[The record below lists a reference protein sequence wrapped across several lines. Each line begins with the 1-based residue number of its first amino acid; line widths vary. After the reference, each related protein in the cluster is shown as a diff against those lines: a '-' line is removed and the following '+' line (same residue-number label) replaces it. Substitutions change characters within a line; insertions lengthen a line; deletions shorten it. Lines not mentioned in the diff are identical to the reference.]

1 MSREPQSYSL
11 DDLLL
16 LMARLRDPNGGCPWD
31 LKQTYETIAP
41 STIEEAYEVVDA
53 IERKD
58 YAHLKEELGD
68 LVFQAIFYSQLA
80 KEENLFNF
88 ADVIDVLVSKL
99 IRRHPHVF
107 PDGRLYSDPAS
118 AGLSEDAVKQNWEAI
133 KSEERKEKGKTGL
146 LADVPTG
153 LPALTRA
160 LKLQKR
166 AAQVGFDWPSV
177 VGVCDKM
184 REELA
189 ELESAIAAGERAEQ
203 EAELGDILFTCVNL
217 ARHLKIDPEAA
228 LRNANNKFSRRFS
241 YMEDEAKQQQVEL
254 HNLSAAELD
263 KWWENAKKAGETGL
277 TDW

>member
-1 MSREPQSYSL
+1 MSRESQPYSL
-11 DDLLL
+11 DDLLY
-16 LMARLRDPNGGCPWD
+16 LMTRLRDPDAGCPWD

-58 YAHLKEELGD
+58 YLHLKEELGD
-68 LVFQAIFYSQLA
+68 LLFQTIFYSQLA

-88 ADVIDVLVSKL
+88 ANVVDLLVSKL

-107 PDGRLYSDPAS
+107 PDGRLYSDLAS
-118 AGLSEDAVKQNWEAI
+118 TGLSEDAVKQNWEAI
-133 KSEERKEKGKTGL
+133 KSEERKEKGKAGL

-160 LKLQKR
+160 VKLQKR

-177 VGVCDKM
+177 AGVCEKM

-189 ELESAIAAGERAEQ
+189 ELESAIAERDRAEQ
-203 EAELGDILFTCVNL
+203 EAELGDMLFTCVNL

-241 YMEDEAKQQQVEL
+241 HMEDAAKQQQVEL
-254 HNLSAAELD
+254 QSLSPAELD
-263 KWWENAKKAGETGL
+263 RWWERAKKAGE
-277 TDW
+277 

>member
-11 DDLLL
+11 DDLLF

-31 LKQTYETIAP
+31 LKQTYATIAP

-68 LVFQAIFYSQLA
+68 LLFQAIFYSQLA

-88 ADVIDVLVSKL
+88 ADVIDILVSKL

-107 PDGRLYSDPAS
+107 PDGRLHSDAAS
-118 AGLSEDAVKQNWEAI
+118 AALSEDAVKQNWEAI

-177 VGVCDKM
+177 AGVCEKM

-189 ELESAIAAGERAEQ
+189 ELESAIAEGERAEQ

-241 YMEDEAKQQQVEL
+241 HMENAAQQLQVEL
-254 HNLSAAELD
+254 QNLNPAELD
-263 KWWENAKKAGETGL
+263 EWWESAKKAG
-277 TDW
+277 D

>member
-1 MSREPQSYSL
+1 MSSEPQSYSL
-11 DDLLL
+11 DDLLY
-16 LMARLRDPNGGCPWD
+16 LMARLRDPNTGCPWD
-31 LKQTYETIAP
+31 VKQTYETIAP

-58 YAHLKEELGD
+58 YLHLKEELGD
-68 LVFQAIFYSQLA
+68 LLFQAIFYSQLA

-88 ADVIDVLVSKL
+88 ADVIDILVSKL

-107 PDGRLYSDPAS
+107 PDGNLYSDVS
-118 AGLSEDAVKQNWEAI
+118 GAGLTEEAVKKNWEAI
-133 KSEERKEKGKTGL
+133 KSEERKEKGSAGL

-160 LKLQKR
+160 VKLQKR

-177 VGVCDKM
+177 TGVCEKV

-189 ELESAIAAGERAEQ
+189 ELESAITDGDRVEQ
-203 EAELGDILFTCVNL
+203 EAELGDMLFTCANL

-228 LRNANNKFSRRFS
+228 LRSANNKFSRRFS
-241 YMEDEAKQQQVEL
+241 HMEDAAKRQQVEL

-263 KWWENAKKAGETGL
+263 ELWRSAKKAGE
-277 TDW
+277 